1 MASHRTRASISRVRS
16 TFPPGTLLRHV
27 ANGRTY
33 MIGVKFGIGN
43 FWMLGYEPPKRFREH
58 ANSIVSNYELADS
71 QVRELP
77 ARRVLQFSPK
87 EAA

>member
-1 MASHRTRASISRVRS
+1 MASHKTRHSINRVRS

-43 FWMLGYEPPKRFREH
+43 FWMLGYEPPKRFLEH
-58 ANSIVSNYELADS
+58 AASIVNNYDRADS
-71 QVRELP
+71 QVRELAAP
-77 ARRVLQFSPK
+77 QPFQYRAREV
-87 EAA
+87 A